1 MGLEDFVLA
10 RVDEE
15 EAGWRAF
22 GLKDGDSDL
31 AVEKGMRG
39 CAEKRRAVKAFK
51 KKPSRHLRAQ
61 LEIYAL
67 AYYHHPD
74 YDDDWRP
81 RNVPRW
87 ST

>member
-10 RVDEE
+10 RVDDEE
-15 EAGWRAF
+15 EGWRAF
-22 GLKDGDSDL
+22 GLKDEEFAT
-31 AVEKGMRG
+31 AVEKGLRS

-67 AYYHHPD
+67 AYYDHPD
-74 YDDDWRP
+74 YDDEWRP

-87 ST
+87 SS